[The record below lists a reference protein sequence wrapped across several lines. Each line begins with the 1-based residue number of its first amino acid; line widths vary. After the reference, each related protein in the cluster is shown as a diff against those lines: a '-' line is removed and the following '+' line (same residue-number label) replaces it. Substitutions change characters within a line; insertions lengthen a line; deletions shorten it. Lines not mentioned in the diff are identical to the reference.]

1 MNSISCEQLIPIRFR
16 AIYGEN
22 TLLIVIDSLYVCVSR
37 IECNPTFSSSHE
49 IDKTPDLF
57 ESSIKISEPQQT
69 ARRNA
74 MCRAINGHT
83 AQIK

>member
-1 MNSISCEQLIPIRFR
+1 MNSLSCEQLIPIRFR
-16 AIYGEN
+16 AIDREK

-37 IECNPTFSSSHE
+37 IKCNPTFSSSHE

-57 ESSIKISEPQQT
+57 ESSIKVSESRQT

-74 MCRAINGHT
+74 MCHAIDGHT
-83 AQIK
+83 AQIE